1 MLWAALRRPSGRVQ
15 ASCTGECF
23 SSQANTQIFHF
34 GHGCES
40 SFYLQIAL
48 GSENSCKLAWLL
60 LKSHIKPEEQ
70 KDNESFT
77 IVLWVLANTLNFWIL

>member
-1 MLWAALRRPSGRVQ
+1 MLWAALRRPSSRVW
-15 ASCTGECF
+15 ASCTGKHF

-34 GHGCES
+34 GQESES

-48 GSENSCKLAWLL
+48 GSGNSCKVAWLW
-60 LKSHIKPEEQ
+60 LKSHIKPEEW

-77 IVLWVLANTLNFWIL
+77 IVLWVLANTLDFWIL